1 MECTHTQNR
10 GNKMKECYIC
20 EKKERNLIHFRMVRI
35 CKKCIDSVLG
45 INERINEKKNF
56 DSILEYST
64 KETK

>member
-1 MECTHTQNR
+1 
-10 GNKMKECYIC
+10 MKECYIC